1 MSKPT
6 YHTGDT
12 VWYFAVDPD
21 TDPSGWI
28 KECEVLDDM
37 FPLDI
42 YTITDKR
49 FDVPYPF
56 NARGW
61 QLFKTEK
68 AAHTHFLKWAKRIH
82 DRELAWF
89 TKHKANK

>member
-1 MSKPT
+1 MSKTT
-6 YHTGDT
+6 YHSGDT

-42 YTITDKR
+42 YTITDKQ
-49 FDVPYPF
+49 FAVPISIQCK
-56 NARGW
+56 W
-61 QLFKTEK
+61 M
-68 AAHTHFLKWAKRIH
+68 AAIQN
-82 DRELAWF
+82 RESCSYTLPEMG
-89 TKHKANK
+89 